1 MTNRFHYASDLHIEF
16 ELPRAEDVT
25 GDNLILAGDIL
36 TLLQLNPIM
45 NDAVSRKKRD
55 RFNLF
60 FDHARQNFKRIF
72 YVTGNHESYNFDI
85 AGEANYIAKYLP
97 DVIHLNNSSYQI
109 DDETIILG
117 GSLWTDMNRN
127 NPVDHLAVGNGMNDF
142 KLIYNTEK
150 DPFAMFTTHDAYQ
163 KHLDT
168 LGFLTNELEVHKDK
182 KCIVVTHHAPSRLGL
197 NPEHT
202 GYHDNGINPGYY
214 SALDEFILDRPQI
227 KTWIHGHTHIQKRYR
242 IGETNVV
249 SNARGYHGYEDC
261 ARTFTFN
268 KWFEV

>member
-1 MTNRFHYASDLHIEF
+1 MTNTFHYASDLHIEF
-16 ELPRAEDVT
+16 ELPRAENVT
-25 GDNLILAGDIL
+25 GDNLILAGDIC
-36 TLLQLNPIM
+36 TLLHLNPIM

-85 AGEANYIAKYLP
+85 ASEAGYIAKYLP
-97 DVIHLNNSSYQI
+97 DVIHLNNSSYEI
-109 DDETIILG
+109 DENTVILG
-117 GSLWTDMNRN
+117 GTLWTDMNRN
-127 NPVDHLAVGNGMNDF
+127 NPVDHMAVSNGMNDF
-142 KLIYNTEK
+142 RLIYNSEN
-150 DPFAMFTTHDAYQ
+150 PSNMFSTHDAYD

-168 LGFLTNELEVHKDK
+168 LSFLATSLDEYKNR
-182 KCIVVTHHAPSRLGL
+182 KCIVVTHHAPSRQ
-197 NPEHT
+197 
-202 GYHDNGINPGYY
+202 GINPDHSGYGEINAGYY
-214 SALDEFILDRPQI
+214 SDLDEFILDHPQI
-227 KTWIHGHTHIQKRYR
+227 HTWIHGHTHIQKSYK
-242 IGETNVV
+242 IGETNVL